1 METREQGLTSAE
13 ARKRLADTGTNELP
27 GVRRVPVL
35 RRFLSQFTNFFALL
49 LWGAAALALVA
60 RIPEL
65 AIAVSAVV
73 IINGLFAFAQ
83 EERATQAAAKLRGLL
98 PTQVTVVRD
107 GAPTKVP
114 AAEVV
119 PGDVVILAAGDRLPA
134 DLTFLSTDSCTADES
149 MLSGESLAVVKEA
162 GDAGFGGTFL
172 ANGTAEACVTA
183 TGNNTRLAEIASLT
197 SHVVPPPTPLQREL
211 RRVVRTISSVALGFG
226 VTFCI
231 ISILVGTPLHNAL
244 LFAIGVAVA
253 MIPEGLLPTVTLSL
267 AVGAQRMADRNA
279 LVRNLQ
285 AVETLGSATFICTDK
300 TGTLTQNRMNV
311 VEVWTP
317 EGMVAVDGEG
327 YSPVA
332 GITGPSSA
340 TDPARRL
347 AWAARTASRG
357 RIRRAGEEWIADG
370 DPMEAALDALAH
382 RLAGPVGLSDPE
394 PTRRFAF
401 DPVRRRE
408 SVILGAEL
416 LVKGAPESMLPLC
429 SNTGLADRASE
440 ELTGMAN
447 RGLRVLAVASRTL
460 PRGTR
465 VDEAA
470 PEELEHDLVLEG
482 LVGLHDPPRPG
493 VPEAI
498 RQARQAGIRIAMITG
513 DHPVTAAA
521 IARQTGLALGD
532 PVVVEGRDLPPDEE
546 SLGELIDHDGVVVS
560 RVSPEQKLAI
570 ARALQRRGH
579 VLAMTGDG
587 VNDGPALSEA
597 DIGVAMGM
605 TGTDVARE
613 AADLV
618 LLDDNFATII
628 IAVEQGRATYT
639 NIRRFLTYHLTSNVS
654 ELLPFVVWILSGGS
668 FPLALGVLQ
677 ILALDIGTDLLPAL
691 ALGGE
696 KPSPDVLRKPP
707 EKRHLMDGALLTR
720 VFVVLGP
727 VQAAFAL
734 GIFTL
739 VLWGSGWTWGAQ
751 PAPGLLATASGAAFC
766 TVVVGQMANAVACRS
781 ATRPAWRIN
790 WFSNRMLLVAV
801 LVEVA
806 LLLFFLF
813 FAPLAGVLGH
823 APPPLE
829 GALFS
834 LLVVPTL
841 LSVDGLHKFL
851 RHRRRD
857 NRSRAGSQRPADP
870 PPLKPEG

>member
-1 METREQGLTSAE
+1 
-13 ARKRLADTGTNELP
+13 
-27 GVRRVPVL
+27 VPVW
-35 RRFLSQFTNFFALL
+35 RRFLSQFTSFFALL
-49 LWGAAALALVA
+49 LWGAGVLALIA

-65 AIAVSAVV
+65 AVAVSAVV
-73 IINGLFAFAQ
+73 VINGLFAFAQ

-98 PTQVTVVRD
+98 PTQVNVVRD
-107 GAPTKVP
+107 GAPAKV
-114 AAEVV
+114 AAADVV
-119 PGDVVILAAGDRLPA
+119 PGDVVVLTAGDRLPA
-134 DLTFLSTDSCTADES
+134 DVEFLSTDTCTADES
-149 MLSGESLAVVKEA
+149 MLSGESVPLPKEA
-162 GDAGFGGTFL
+162 GDTGFGGTFL
-172 ANGTAEACVTA
+172 ANGTAEALVTA
-183 TGNNTRLAEIASLT
+183 TGRNTRLAEIASLT
-197 SHVVPPPTPLQREL
+197 AHVVPPPTPLQREL

-226 VTFCI
+226 VAFCV
-231 ISILVGTPLHNAL
+231 ISILVGTPLQNAL

-317 EGMVAVDGEG
+317 AGAVTVDGEG

-332 GITGPSSA
+332 EIAGPPAATG
-340 TDPARRL
+340 PARRL

-357 RIRRAGEEWIADG
+357 RIRRGAEDWVAEG

-382 RLAGPVGLSDPE
+382 RLAEEDGPPDPE
-394 PTRRFAF
+394 PDARFAF
-401 DPVRRRE
+401 DPARRRE
-408 SVILGAEL
+408 SVVVGDEL
-416 LVKGAPESMLPLC
+416 LVKGAPESVLPLC
-429 SNTGLADRASE
+429 TNTGDAGRAAAELA
-440 ELTGMAN
+440 GMAG
-447 RGLRVLAVASRTL
+447 RGLRVLAVASRAL
-460 PRGTR
+460 PPGRPASRGEFER
-465 VDEAA
+465 
-470 PEELEHDLVLEG
+470 ELTLEG
-482 LVGLHDPPRPG
+482 LVGMQDPPRQN
-493 VPEAI
+493 VPEAL
-498 RQARQAGIRIAMITG
+498 RQARQAGIKVAMVTG
-513 DHPVTAAA
+513 DHPATAAA
-521 IARQTGLALGD
+521 VARQIGLAPGE
-532 PVVVEGRDLPPDEE
+532 PVVVEGPDLPEDEAE
-546 SLGELIDHDGVVVS
+546 LGELLDRDGVVVS

-654 ELLPFVVWILSGGS
+654 ELVPFVVWILSGGS

-707 EKRHLMDGALLTR
+707 EKRHLMDGALLAR
-720 VFVVLGP
+720 VFLVLGP
-727 VQAAFAL
+727 VQAAFAM

-739 VLWGSGWTWGAQ
+739 VLWGSGWAWGAQ
-751 PAPGLLATASGAAFC
+751 PSPGLLAAASGAAFS

-781 ATRPAWRIN
+781 ATLPAWRIN
-790 WFSNRMLLVAV
+790 WFSNRMLGAAV
-801 LVEVA
+801 VVEAV

-813 FAPLAGVLGH
+813 FTPLAGVLGH

-829 GALFS
+829 GVLVA
-834 LLVVPTL
+834 LLVIPTL
-841 LSVDGLHKFL
+841 LAVDGLHKFL
-851 RHRRRD
+851 RHRGRD
-857 NRSRAGSQRPADP
+857 TRSRTGSRSSGDT
-870 PPLKPEG
+870 PPLEPEREK